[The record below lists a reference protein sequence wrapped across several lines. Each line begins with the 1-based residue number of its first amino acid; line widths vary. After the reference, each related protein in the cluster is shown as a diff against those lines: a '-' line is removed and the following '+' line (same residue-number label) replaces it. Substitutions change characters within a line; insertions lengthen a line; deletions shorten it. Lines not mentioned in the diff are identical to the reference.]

1 MIKKT
6 LKTLKRAPVRAFAVL
21 LFAAVITM
29 IICALQ
35 ASNEAELRSYE
46 ELWETAP
53 ITITLTD
60 PTGTKTDKLWPS
72 YWVLDI
78 FTGRQNITLM
88 DLAALERLESE
99 DAPESV
105 DPHSVITSISFA
117 EYIKDI
123 QVKMQ
128 QLIDAVNGQKYKNPL
143 LFGIS
148 SLASDKLLLP
158 EHGCVITW
166 KEGYDESVL
175 ASDEAVC
182 LIPACMAN
190 DYDNGSS
197 EVVLDFSGAKLVKT
211 FIDGKIQVV
220 LEETKYQHTFKIV
233 GTYTGG
239 DELSIYCPY
248 TNVEEICSQIGQAPL
263 IWSLSA
269 TLADNNRLEEFREKM
284 SMCFIEPSQDA
295 NEIPQKYR
303 VQYLRFDNFSQSE
316 ETEYYLYALD
326 IKDNRLFDLS
336 AVLEESIRFNRIVK
350 IIVAALSSVSG
361 FLVGFLMIR
370 HRKRDIMLMRIV
382 GESNARVFFGF
393 ALEQLICIVLG
404 IAVGGAYYNWNPINN
419 LAIFAVAY
427 FVALSLALAIF
438 MSKKLI
444 KNIKEDE

>member
-190 DYDNGSS
+190 DYDN
-197 EVVLDFSGAKLVKT
+197 ARATRK
-211 FIDGKIQVV
+211 
-220 LEETKYQHTFKIV
+220 
-233 GTYTGG
+233 GTG
-239 DELSIYCPY
+239 LS
-248 TNVEEICSQIGQAPL
+248 
-263 IWSLSA
+263 
-269 TLADNNRLEEFREKM
+269 
-284 SMCFIEPSQDA
+284 
-295 NEIPQKYR
+295 
-303 VQYLRFDNFSQSE
+303 
-316 ETEYYLYALD
+316 
-326 IKDNRLFDLS
+326 
-336 AVLEESIRFNRIVK
+336 
-350 IIVAALSSVSG
+350 
-361 FLVGFLMIR
+361 
-370 HRKRDIMLMRIV
+370 
-382 GESNARVFFGF
+382 
-393 ALEQLICIVLG
+393 
-404 IAVGGAYYNWNPINN
+404 
-419 LAIFAVAY
+419 
-427 FVALSLALAIF
+427 
-438 MSKKLI
+438 
-444 KNIKEDE
+444 

>member
-1 MIKKT
+1 
-6 LKTLKRAPVRAFAVL
+6 
-21 LFAAVITM
+21 
-29 IICALQ
+29 
-35 ASNEAELRSYE
+35 
-46 ELWETAP
+46 
-53 ITITLTD
+53 
-60 PTGTKTDKLWPS
+60 
-72 YWVLDI
+72 
-78 FTGRQNITLM
+78 
-88 DLAALERLESE
+88 
-99 DAPESV
+99 
-105 DPHSVITSISFA
+105 
-117 EYIKDI
+117 
-123 QVKMQ
+123 
-128 QLIDAVNGQKYKNPL
+128 
-143 LFGIS
+143 
-148 SLASDKLLLP
+148 
-158 EHGCVITW
+158 
-166 KEGYDESVL
+166 
-175 ASDEAVC
+175 
-182 LIPACMAN
+182 MAN

>member
-1 MIKKT
+1 
-6 LKTLKRAPVRAFAVL
+6 
-21 LFAAVITM
+21 
-29 IICALQ
+29 
-35 ASNEAELRSYE
+35 
-46 ELWETAP
+46 
-53 ITITLTD
+53 
-60 PTGTKTDKLWPS
+60 
-72 YWVLDI
+72 
-78 FTGRQNITLM
+78 M

-105 DPHSVITSISFA
+105 DPQSVITSISFA
-117 EYIKDI
+117 EYVKDI
-123 QVKMQ
+123 QVKIQ

-166 KEGYDESVL
+166 KEGYDESVF

-220 LEETKYQHTFKIV
+220 LEGTKYQHTFKIV

-284 SMCFIEPSQDA
+284 SMC
-295 NEIPQKYR
+295 
-303 VQYLRFDNFSQSE
+303 
-316 ETEYYLYALD
+316 YY
-326 IKDNRLFDLS
+326 I
-336 AVLEESIRFNRIVK
+336 
-350 IIVAALSSVSG
+350 SSDYVTT
-361 FLVGFLMIR
+361 R
-370 HRKRDIMLMRIV
+370 R
-382 GESNARVFFGF
+382 
-393 ALEQLICIVLG
+393 
-404 IAVGGAYYNWNPINN
+404 
-419 LAIFAVAY
+419 
-427 FVALSLALAIF
+427 
-438 MSKKLI
+438 
-444 KNIKEDE
+444 